1 MLELLLHRLLLQLH
15 RRLALACSA
24 LTLVDLVIRQDV
36 WQYNNVSVTYGW
48 VSETSGRSLPEH
60 CLIATVV
67 H

>member
-36 WQYNNVSVTYGW
+36 WQYNNVSVKW
-48 VSETSGRSLPEH
+48 VASARQVDDAFLK
-60 CLIATVV
+60 AA
-67 H
+67 